1 MYSLGRLE
9 EFDER
14 SRDFPIRAL
23 LGAKPPRSYTW
34 KCPVTLNQGNVGAC
48 TGFAWA
54 QELAARPKVVEN
66 VTNQV
71 GLNLYYKAQ
80 HLDEW
85 PGNNYEGSS
94 VLGAVKAVQEL
105 HPGAIPEYRW
115 AFGLEDL
122 ILAVGYAGP
131 AVIGVNWYSD
141 MFRPDGQNIIHV
153 SGDLVGGH
161 AILVNGVN
169 VKNGLFR
176 LHNSWGSHW
185 GFNGEARISFADMDK
200 LLRRKGEA
208 CIPVRRG
215 MVSI

>member
-1 MYSLGRLE
+1 MYTLGRLE

-34 KCPVTLNQGNVGAC
+34 KCSVVLNQGNVGAC
-48 TGFAWA
+48 TGFSWA
-54 QELAARPKVVEN
+54 QELAARPKVIGN
-66 VTNQV
+66 VTNQT
-71 GLNLYYKAQ
+71 GLTLYHKAQ
-80 HLDEW
+80 DLDEW

-105 HPGAIPEYRW
+105 YPGAIPEYRW
-115 AFGLEDL
+115 AFGLDDL

-131 AVIGVNWYSD
+131 AVIGINWYND
-141 MFRPDGQNIIHV
+141 MFTPDSQNTIHV
-153 SGDLVGGH
+153 GGGLAGGH

-169 VKNGLFR
+169 VKNKLFR
-176 LHNSWGSHW
+176 LHNSWGHGW
-185 GFNGEARISFADMDK
+185 GMQGESRISFADMGR
-200 LLRRKGEA
+200 LLKEKGEA